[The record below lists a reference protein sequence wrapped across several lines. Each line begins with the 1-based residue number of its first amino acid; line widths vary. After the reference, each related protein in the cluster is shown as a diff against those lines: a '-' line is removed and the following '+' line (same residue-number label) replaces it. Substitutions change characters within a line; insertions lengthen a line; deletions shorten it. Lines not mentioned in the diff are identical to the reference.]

1 MLPEIVKSYKEGL
14 TDDEII
20 KILVKKLKP
29 YAIKNRLAFKVTK
42 IRKKKLEKAVKNSSE
57 NVGTFQRLLVDYR
70 KSINHKRV
78 KLIDVGDSQYN
89 MLKDIVA
96 NADEFIK
103 IFELNKIV
111 GYNEYIKRFF
121 MLLEK
126 RVYGINKFKFYN
138 EKIFESYEAITIMND
153 DLKSLK
159 NKENTLNL
167 YSIWQELMA
176 QYTDEKGEI
185 DNEEQFL
192 NFVFARQEADGLDA
206 DYTDYLKAQF
216 EKLQSYGYL
225 PEMGA
230 LFGDNARKRYKS
242 YMYKR
247 GIKKKNK
254 GQLLDKNLTDDQRR
268 YMEIRDRRSQQ

>member
-1 MLPEIVKSYKEGL
+1 MIVKSYKEGL

-96 NADEFIK
+96 NADEFVK
-103 IFELNKIV
+103 TFELNRIV

-126 RVYGINKFKFYN
+126 RVYGINKF
-138 EKIFESYEAITIMND
+138 
-153 DLKSLK
+153 
-159 NKENTLNL
+159 
-167 YSIWQELMA
+167 
-176 QYTDEKGEI
+176 
-185 DNEEQFL
+185 
-192 NFVFARQEADGLDA
+192 
-206 DYTDYLKAQF
+206 
-216 EKLQSYGYL
+216 
-225 PEMGA
+225 
-230 LFGDNARKRYKS
+230 
-242 YMYKR
+242 
-247 GIKKKNK
+247 
-254 GQLLDKNLTDDQRR
+254 
-268 YMEIRDRRSQQ
+268 RS